1 MIVAACA
8 VVLDLLELDACS
20 GNVGVVFFSGLNGM
34 VMSAVFFPC
43 WDGDRYVV
51 SCDERVADS
60 GSVAYGQGSG
70 AGEIAAWLEGDFGC
84 LGRGSEQR
92 TRGSFDAVA
101 SDAKG
106 GSCVH
111 FGEGHVVLRVRDL
124 FLVFSRWN
132 RNNVALLNKAQIVSV
147 LDLYAS
153 FRSVN
158 PRRRERPP
166 APFEFE
172 FEAEG
177 DDAIRRFVDAGGDVA
192 RLKDGFSA

>member
-1 MIVAACA
+1 
-8 VVLDLLELDACS
+8 
-20 GNVGVVFFSGLNGM
+20 M
-34 VMSAVFFPC
+34 VMNAVFSPY
-43 WDGDRYVV
+43 WDGDRHVV

-60 GSVAYGQGSG
+60 DPVAYGQGSG

-111 FGEGHVVLRVRDL
+111 HGEGHVVHCERDL

-132 RNNVALLNKAQIVSV
+132 RGSVALRHLRAADGSV
-147 LDLYAS
+147 LFDGADADGGRLAEAC
-153 FRSVN
+153 FT
-158 PRRRERPP
+158 RRL
-166 APFEFE
+166 
-172 FEAEG
+172 
-177 DDAIRRFVDAGGDVA
+177 RRWAC
-192 RLKDGFSA
+192 